1 MNKILSREFL
11 VAHREQLIKAIAV
24 IVIIAVAFF
33 VFTGKD
39 GDEEDAAA
47 VSGEPGQTEAVQEQ
61 GGEVSSDR
69 TGTEAGAASAAQTS
83 GKILVDVSGAV
94 NYPKVV
100 ELPRGSRVQ
109 DAIDAAGGLKK
120 RADISGINRAAE
132 VQDGEKIDIPF
143 RNRSG
148 SSSGDAYSGQ
158 GQSYE
163 QSSSDAYNSPS
174 YASSTD
180 AAGGMVNINT
190 AGSEQL
196 QTLTGIGP
204 ALAERIISYREQNG
218 AFMSIEEIKN
228 VSGIGDKTFEKFRD
242 RITT

>member
-1 MNKILSREFL
+1 MNKLLSREFL
-11 VAHREQLIKAIAV
+11 VTHREQLIKAIAV

-33 VFTGKD
+33 VFTGKG

-61 GGEVSSDR
+61 GGEVSSDG
-69 TGTEAGAASAAQTS
+69 TGTEAGAASAVRTS

-100 ELPRGSRVQ
+100 ELPQGSRVQ

-143 RNRSG
+143 RNRNSVSTG
-148 SSSGDAYSGQ
+148 SAYSEGVPDDTYGGASSS
-158 GQSYE
+158 
-163 QSSSDAYNSPS
+163 
-174 YASSTD
+174 ASSYDT
-180 AAGGMVNINT
+180 AGGMVNINT

-228 VSGIGDKTFEKFRD
+228 VSGIGDKTFEKFKD

>member
-11 VAHREQLIKAIAV
+11 AAHKEQLIKAIAV
-24 IVIIAVAFF
+24 IVVIAVAFF
-33 VFTGKD
+33 VFTGKG
-39 GDEEDAAA
+39 GDEDDAAA

-61 GGEVSSDR
+61 GEEGNYSPDSESE
-69 TGTEAGAASAAQTS
+69 GSAAQTS

-143 RNRSG
+143 RSRNG
-148 SSSGDAYSGQ
+148 ASSGDAYSSRD
-158 GQSYE
+158 QSYG
-163 QSSSDAYNSPS
+163 QSSSDAYSNPS
-174 YASSTD
+174 SASSAD

-228 VSGIGDKTFEKFRD
+228 VSGIGDKTFEKFKD

>member
-1 MNKILSREFL
+1 MNKLLSSEFL
-11 VAHREQLIKAIAV
+11 VTHREQLIKAIAV

-33 VFTGKD
+33 VFTGKG

-47 VSGEPGQTEAVQEQ
+47 VSGEPGQTGTVQEQ
-61 GGEVSSDR
+61 GAEGVEPSGSES
-69 TGTEAGAASAAQTS
+69 GASAVRTS

-100 ELPRGSRVQ
+100 ELPQGSRVQ

-143 RNRSG
+143 RNRNSVSTG
-148 SSSGDAYSGQ
+148 SAYSEGVPDDTYGGASSS
-158 GQSYE
+158 
-163 QSSSDAYNSPS
+163 
-174 YASSTD
+174 ASSYDT
-180 AAGGMVNINT
+180 AGGMVNINT

-228 VSGIGDKTFEKFRD
+228 VSGIGDKTFEKFKD